1 MKNHA
6 TASIQPQCLASYI
19 QARRSSQSRSLDVTS
34 IGRATIAIAI
44 LRTRSSGGIG
54 SVMLLLAPRAEP
66 VLLGLL
72 LSTQLDISRGGVAGQ
87 SIHAT
92 TGLGVVLLAAPPLTA
107 GAVGVV
113 VGGGRAEALLAL
125 VVAGKED
132 LEEDGDQ
139 EEEAGENRKSV
150 LDRSE

>member
-1 MKNHA
+1 
-6 TASIQPQCLASYI
+6 
-19 QARRSSQSRSLDVTS
+19 
-34 IGRATIAIAI
+34 
-44 LRTRSSGGIG
+44 
-54 SVMLLLAPRAEP
+54 MLLLAPRAEP